1 LVFVLFA
8 FDALAQLNGLLKGM
22 HGAGKPA
29 VGVGDFADLFT
40 SPFNAQPE
48 NVRKVWS
55 DHAASTAIVDG
66 ERPYATYQVVYG
78 WHFAIDCALA
88 IVLGLLLYVTAGLLA
103 DALGKANSGGLPT
116 VAKWAAGAYAVFDL
130 GENVL
135 SAFVVHGRDVPGLP
149 IWVAAW
155 GKTLAFAVALVAL
168 VALAGIGW
176 RRAEQAAGADV
187 AKAPHS
193 SQLRVLVLRL
203 RVYVLLVFIFGVVL
217 TAHEQVVDV
226 LRRLTP
232 FQLAAS
238 IIAAGFLGLVV
249 WVLSHELAAVGV
261 DRWDWARQPVW
272 IARALVA
279 VALLTAALT
288 AFMSFGLDADWDF
301 GWGLLIPAGFIGLI
315 WLVGKALPPPSQD
328 PPKRTDP
335 TYATIALPALLAAAL
350 FVGLGLG
357 LFRAAFGEGVYTGE
371 LWSTKFFRGWNGQL
385 HPPALVIAS
394 LALPLAAWG
403 VYELLTRAERTL
415 DSRQRTWLV
424 VAGAAFVLQLV
435 VALFVWIWPRE
446 MGETFGGVA
455 LLAIALAGVGFF
467 LGFVVWLTDTCPLP
481 KRYWSL
487 RLQRAPVVLLLIVWF
502 LIVSKVDQTGPH
514 DIRIRDATLGATAPT
529 VEQAWACWLVK
540 NSLDPSPFECPFPA
554 TEFEHRSPT
563 TTAVPLVFVATS
575 GGATRAA
582 YWTSTVL
589 DCVLETTDQEG
600 AACARRVAADDFR
613 RSNAVF
619 ALSGISGG
627 SVGFATYAARLVEKE
642 REATNP
648 AWIDERLDR
657 DFLSPTIGW
666 AMFVEVP
673 QSLLR
678 FRHPVDRAEVLERS
692 WEQAWSEGGVGS
704 SLGLFQLWRKHHV
717 VPLLLLNGTSVEDG
731 CRFNGS
737 VVDGNIESH
746 RGKEPMTQSC
756 RSTAAFDDVP
766 ADSDAAT
773 AADELSPKSAF
784 AGTRDLSDF
793 LCGRKV
799 DVRLSTA
806 AILSA
811 RFPYVS
817 PSGRVQGRCELA
829 EGESRKATYVVDGGY
844 LETSGASPIV
854 ELSAKLLPIV
864 GRFNRRAPARACVVP
879 FMIQIDNGYEDDA
892 AAKATKRPPEL
903 GVPALTILAT
913 RGAREANAKGMAG
926 LLFEGPVNGVRVNM
940 GTELLTDRY
949 AHFVI
954 QAHAGPKA
962 PLGWALS
969 DTARSELRSQ
979 LGQPKNLGA
988 LQEVRSWF
996 EEGALTCSRPQ
1007 AARSGGR

>member
-1 LVFVLFA
+1 VFVLFA
-8 FDALAQLNGLLKGM
+8 FDALAQLNGLLRGM

-29 VGVGDFADLFT
+29 VGAGDFADLFT
-40 SPFNAQPE
+40 SPFKVHPE

-55 DHAASTAIVDG
+55 GHAGATAIVDG

-88 IVLGLLLYVTAGLLA
+88 IVLGLLLYVTADLLA

-116 VAKWAAGAYAVFDL
+116 VAKWAAGAYALFDL
-130 GENVL
+130 SENVL
-135 SAFVVHGRDVPGLP
+135 SAFVVYGRDVPGWS
-149 IWVAAW
+149 IWAASW
-155 GKTLAFAVALVAL
+155 GKSLAFATALVAL

-176 RRAEQAAGADV
+176 RRAEKAAGADV
-187 AKAPHS
+187 SKAPHS

-203 RVYVLLVFIFGVVL
+203 RVYVLLVLFFGAVL

-232 FQLAAS
+232 FQLAAT
-238 IIAAGFLGLVV
+238 IIAGAFLGLVV

-261 DRWDWARQPVW
+261 DRWNWAKEPR
-272 IARALVA
+272 RAVI
-279 VALLTAALT
+279 ALLVLAIATAGLT
-288 AFMSFGLDADWDF
+288 AGMRLGLETSWDF
-301 GWGLLIPAGFIGLI
+301 GWGLVVPAAFIFLI
-315 WLVGKALPPPSQD
+315 WLVSKALPPPSQD

-371 LWSTKFFRGWNGQL
+371 LWSLKFVRGWNGQL
-385 HPPALVIAS
+385 HPLSLVVVA
-394 LALPLAAWG
+394 LALPFAAWG
-403 VYELLTRAERTL
+403 VYELLIRAERTL
-415 DSRQRTWLV
+415 DSRKKTWLV

-435 VALFVWIWPRE
+435 VAFFVWIWPRE

-455 LLAIALAGVGFF
+455 LLAVALAGVGFF
-467 LGFVVWLTDTCPLP
+467 VGFVVWLTDTCPLP
-481 KRYWSL
+481 ERYWSL
-487 RLQRAPVVLLLIVWF
+487 RLRRAPVVLLLITWF
-502 LIVSKVDQTGPH
+502 VIASKIDATGPH
-514 DIRIRDATLGATAPT
+514 EVRIRDASLAAAAPT

-540 NSLDPSPFECPFPA
+540 NRLNPRPFECPFPP

-563 TTAVPLVFVATS
+563 STAIPFVFVATS

-589 DCVLETTDQEG
+589 DCVLETTDLEG
-600 AACARRVAADDFR
+600 AACQQRIGVDDFR
-613 RSNAVF
+613 RSNALF

-627 SVGFATYAARLVEKE
+627 SVGLATYAARLVEKE
-642 REATNP
+642 RKATNS
-648 AWIDERLDR
+648 AWIDDRLDR

-673 QSLLR
+673 QALLR

-692 WEQAWSEGGVGS
+692 WERSWREGGVGS
-704 SLGLFQLWRKHHV
+704 RLGLFQIWRKHHV

-737 VVDGNIESH
+737 VVDANIETH
-746 RGKEPMTQSC
+746 GGGERGSQSC

-766 ADSDAAT
+766 PESNAPT
-773 AADELSPKSAF
+773 VMEELSPKSVL

-793 LCGRKV
+793 LCDQKL

-817 PSGRVQGRCELA
+817 PSGRLKRRCPPD
-829 EGESRKATYVVDGGY
+829 EGESPRTTYVVDGGY

-854 ELSAKLLPIV
+854 ELAAKLLPIV
-864 GRFNRRAPARACVVP
+864 SRFNRRAPARACVVP

-892 AAKATKRPPEL
+892 AAKATKRPSEV
-903 GVPALTILAT
+903 GVPGLTILAT
-913 RGAREANAKGMAG
+913 RGAREANAKGAAG
-926 LLFEGPVNGVRVNM
+926 LLFDRPLNGVRVNM

-969 DTARSELRSQ
+969 DTAREELRSQ
-979 LGQPKNLGA
+979 LGQAKNLGA

-996 EEGALTCSRPQ
+996 DEGALTCSQPR
-1007 AARSGGR
+1007 AAPPGG